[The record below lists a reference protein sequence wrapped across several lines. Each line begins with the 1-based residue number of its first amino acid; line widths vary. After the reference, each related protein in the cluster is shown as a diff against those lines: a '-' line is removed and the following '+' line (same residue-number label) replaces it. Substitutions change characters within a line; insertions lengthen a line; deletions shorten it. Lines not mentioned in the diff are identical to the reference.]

1 MADKLVRP
9 LNAPPGI
16 QAAPGVQPGV
26 DSPVVLARRVII
38 FGPNDGLFVYNGAP
52 RPGNG
57 PIAWISNSLTDP
69 YGNALIAQGIVSF
82 ESPTYTQLFGG
93 QLVIGNTSAGAI
105 ADFLVNDSGVLVL
118 QGTAGVTSLAV
129 AMPISQPLYAS
140 NPSAFGTAETW
151 HTAVLGN
158 GWTGT
163 AQYQLQPDNTVAIRS
178 LSSLGAGTLT
188 NGTVLFTLPAAY
200 QPSLAQVI
208 PCLISAVGGG
218 SAATGDS
225 PYLQVGTDGTVEVFN
240 VAVQVATNVRIP
252 MSLFSLT

>member
-26 DSPVVLARRVII
+26 NSPVVLARRVII
-38 FGPNDGLFVYNGAP
+38 FGPNDGLFVYA
-52 RPGNG
+52 GNPALG
-57 PIAWISNSLTDP
+57 DLIVSIAYPAGTDQ
-69 YGNALIAQGIVSF
+69 YGNAYPAGFFAGIINI
-82 ESPTYTQLFGG
+82 GG
-93 QLVIGNTSAGAI
+93 
-105 ADFLVNDSGVLVL
+105 ADFNGGGSIASASGRIMIA
-118 QGTAGVTSLAV
+118 AGS
-129 AMPISQPLYAS
+129 SS
-140 NPSAFGTAETW
+140 NFTEITVGAFQSGGGSITNPTFITTDTW

-200 QPSLAQVI
+200 WPSLAQVI

-218 SAATGDS
+218 SVATGDS

-240 VAVQVATNVRIP
+240 VAVPVATNVRIP